1 MSEFWSAARVFCL
14 LLASSGA
21 AMVLRRFLPERH
33 RSAEAMQLVQL
44 VGTMLVTLAA
54 LVLGLLTTSVKTSFG
69 TIENDLRA
77 LSISIIQLDQRL
89 REYGAEADPARAVL
103 RSYTATAIATTW
115 TSERP
120 PGGDYY
126 PRRVEMFPGSENE
139 STTLTSM
146 LDRIE
151 AAIRGLQPA
160 DALHRR
166 LATDCL
172 NRFERLEQ
180 QRWKL
185 LAEAGSSI
193 SNPFYM
199 VLVFWLV
206 IVFASFGLSAP
217 RSMLSLV
224 TIGLGALS
232 IGSVLFVIL
241 DLDTPFSGLFV
252 VSSAPMRAALAHLG
266 G

>member
-1 MSEFWSAARVFCL
+1 MSEFWSAALVFVL
-14 LLASSGA
+14 LLGSSGT

-33 RSAEAMQLVQL
+33 RSAEAIQLVQL

-54 LVLGLLTTSVKTSFG
+54 LVLGLLTTSAKTSFA
-69 TIENDLRA
+69 TIQNDLRG
-77 LSISIIQLDQRL
+77 LSVNIIELDRQL
-89 REYGAEADPARAVL
+89 REYGAEADPARALL
-103 RSYTATAIATTW
+103 RSYTAAAIASTW

-120 PGGDYY
+120 PAGDYY
-126 PRRVEMFPGSENE
+126 PRHVEMFPGSEIE
-139 STTLTSM
+139 STTLTDM
-146 LDRIE
+146 LGRTE
-151 AAIRGLQPA
+151 AVIRGLQPA
-160 DALHRR
+160 DALHRG
-166 LATDCL
+166 LAADCL

-185 LAEAGSSI
+185 LAEAHSSI
-193 SNPFYM
+193 SNPFYA

-217 RSMLSLV
+217 RSVLSFV

-241 DLDTPFSGLFV
+241 DLDTPFGGLFV
-252 VSSAPMRAALAHLG
+252 VPSAPMRAALAHLG

>member
-1 MSEFWSAARVFCL
+1 MSEFWSAALVFCL
-14 LLASSGA
+14 LLGSSGA

-33 RSAEAMQLVQL
+33 RSADAIQLVQL

-54 LVLGLLTTSVKTSFG
+54 LVLGLLTTSVKTSFS
-69 TIENDLRA
+69 TIENDLRSV
-77 LSISIIQLDQRL
+77 SISIIQLDQRL
-89 REYGAEADPARAVL
+89 REYGAEADPARAL
-103 RSYTATAIATTW
+103 LKSYTASAIATTW

-120 PGGDYY
+120 PAGDYY
-126 PRRVEMFPGSENE
+126 PRRVEMFPGSDLE
-139 STTLTSM
+139 STTLTGV

-151 AAIRGLQPA
+151 ATIRGLQPV
-160 DALHRR
+160 DAVHRR
-166 LATDCL
+166 LAADCL

-185 LAEAGSSI
+185 LAEAHSSI
-193 SNPFYM
+193 SNPFYA
-199 VLVFWLV
+199 VLVFWLI

-217 RSMLSLV
+217 RSVLSFV

-252 VSSAPMRAALAHLG
+252 VPSEPMRSALAHLG